1 MRSIRTILVA
11 IKDPMARTFP
21 AVEKAAQLAQAF
33 GARLELFHAIATPVY
48 VDPVMPGLRPEE
60 VRRHQREHFNARLDA
75 IAERLR
81 KDDVRVTTATAW
93 DYPPHEAI
101 VRQAARAKAD
111 LIVAE
116 CHAGR
121 RIAPL
126 LLHLTDWE
134 LLKYS
139 PVPVLL
145 VKNRKRYQRPVLLA
159 AVDPTHAN
167 AKPTQLDEEILK
179 AAVTVRQA
187 LRGSLHAVHAFVPI
201 PTDATPAELLDEHAT
216 ETLEARARAKARVR
230 LDKALG
236 KVRIGRGHRHLASE
250 HPEHAIPRL
259 ARKIHSDIVV
269 MGAVSRSGLRRLLIG
284 NTAERI
290 VDDLGCDVLVVK
302 PREFAS
308 RVKPQ
313 RRGMQLVT
321 TTTMPLPY

>member
-1 MRSIRTILVA
+1 MRSVRTILVA

-21 AVEKAAQLAQAF
+21 AAEKAAQLARAL
-33 GARLELFHAIATPVY
+33 GARLELFHAIAMPVY
-48 VDPVMPGLRPEE
+48 IDPVLPGLTPEE
-60 VRRHQREHFNARLDA
+60 VRRHQREHVNARLDV

-81 KDDVRVTTATAW
+81 KYKVRVTTATAW

-101 VRQAARAKAD
+101 VRQAARSKAD

-134 LLKYS
+134 LLKHS

-145 VKNRKRYQRPVLLA
+145 VKNRTRYERPVLLA

-167 AKPTQLDEEILK
+167 AKPTHLDDEILK
-179 AAVTVRQA
+179 AAVTMQRA

-201 PTDATPAELLDEHAT
+201 PTDATPAELLNEHASA
-216 ETLEARARAKARVR
+216 TLEARARAKARAR
-230 LDKALG
+230 LDGALG
-236 KVRIGRGHRHLASE
+236 KVRLGRGHRHLAGE
-250 HPEHAIPRL
+250 HPAHAIPRL
-259 ARKIHSDIVV
+259 ARKIRCDIVV

-290 VDDLGCDVLVVK
+290 VDDLTCDVLVVK
-302 PREFAS
+302 PREFTS
-308 RVKPQ
+308 RVKGQ
-313 RRGMQLVT
+313 RRGMQFVT
-321 TTTMPLPY
+321 SPMPLPY

>member
-11 IKDPMARTFP
+11 IKDPMARSLP
-21 AVEKAAQLAQAF
+21 AVEKAAQLAHAF
-33 GARLELFHAIATPVY
+33 GARLELFHALATPVY
-48 VDPVMPGLRPEE
+48 VDPVMPGLGPNG
-60 VRRHQREHFNARLDA
+60 VRRQQRDHFNARLDV
-75 IAERLR
+75 IADRLR
-81 KDDVRVTTATAW
+81 KEKLRVTTTTAW

-101 VRQAARAKAD
+101 VRQAKRAKAD

-121 RIAPL
+121 RVAPL

-145 VKNRKRYQRPVLLA
+145 VKNRKRYERPVVLA

-167 AKPTQLDEEILK
+167 AKPTQLDDEILK
-179 AAVTVRQA
+179 AAVAMRHA

-230 LDKALG
+230 LDKALE
-236 KVRIGRGHRHLASE
+236 KVPLGRTHRHLASE
-250 HPEHAIPRL
+250 HPGHAIPRL
-259 ARKIHSDIVV
+259 ARKLHTDIVV
-269 MGAVSRSGLRRLLIG
+269 MGAISRSGLKRLLIG

-290 VDDLGCDVLVVK
+290 VDDLACDVLVVK

-313 RRGMQLVT
+313 RRGMQFVT
-321 TTTMPLPY
+321 APMPLPY

>member
-1 MRSIRTILVA
+1 MRTVRTILVA
-11 IKDPMARTFP
+11 IKDPMARTLP
-21 AVEKAAQLAQAF
+21 AVDKAAQLAHAF
-33 GARLELFHAIATPVY
+33 GARLELFHAITAPVY
-48 VDPVMPGLRPEE
+48 VDALTPGLRPEE
-60 VRRHQREHFNARLDA
+60 VRRHQREHFSARLDA
-75 IAERLR
+75 VAERLR
-81 KDDVRVTTATAW
+81 KEKVHVTTSTAW

-101 VRQAARAKAD
+101 VRQAARVKAD

-134 LLKYS
+134 LLKHS

-145 VKNRKRYQRPVLLA
+145 VKNRKRYERPVLLA

-167 AKPTQLDEEILK
+167 AKPTQLDDEILK
-179 AAVTVRQA
+179 AAVTVRRA

-201 PTDATPAELLDEHAT
+201 PTDATPAELLSEHAT
-216 ETLEARARAKARVR
+216 EQLEARARAKARVR

-236 KVRIGRGHRHLASE
+236 KIRLGRGHRHLASE

-259 ARKIHSDIVV
+259 VRRIHSDIVV

-290 VDDLGCDVLVVK
+290 VDDLACDVLVVK
-302 PREFAS
+302 PRGFAS
-308 RVKPQ
+308 RVKTQ
-313 RRGMQLVT
+313 RRGMQFVASMP
-321 TTTMPLPY
+321 MPLPY

>member
-1 MRSIRTILVA
+1 MRSVRTILVA
-11 IKDPMARTFP
+11 IKDPMARSLP
-21 AVEKAAQLAQAF
+21 AVEKAAQLARACH
-33 GARLELFHAIATPVY
+33 AKLELFHAMATPVY
-48 VDPVMPGLRPEE
+48 IDAVTPGLSAAE
-60 VRRHQREHFNARLDA
+60 VRRRHRDHFNARLDF

-81 KDDVRVTTATAW
+81 KEKVRVTTSTAW

-101 VRQAARAKAD
+101 VRQAVRTKAD

-126 LLHLTDWE
+126 LLRLTDWE
-134 LLKYS
+134 LLKHS

-145 VKNRKRYQRPVLLA
+145 VKNRKRYERAVLLA

-167 AKPTQLDEEILK
+167 AKPTQLDDEILK
-179 AAVTVRQA
+179 AAVAMRRA
-187 LRGSLHAVHAFVPI
+187 LHGSLHAVHAFVPV
-201 PTDATPAELLDEHAT
+201 PADATPAELLNEHAT
-216 ETLEARARAKARVR
+216 ERLEARARAKARVR

-236 KVRIGRGHRHLASE
+236 KIRLARSHRHLAGE

-259 ARKIHSDIVV
+259 ARKIRSDIVV

-302 PREFAS
+302 PRGFTS

-313 RRGMQLVT
+313 RRGMQFVT
-321 TTTMPLPY
+321 TPMPLPY

>member
-1 MRSIRTILVA
+1 MRSVRTILVA
-11 IKDPMARTFP
+11 IKDPMARSLP
-21 AVEKAAQLAQAF
+21 AVEKAAQLARAF

-48 VDPVMPGLRPEE
+48 IDAVVPSSSPEE
-60 VRRHQREHFNARLDA
+60 VRRRERDHFNARLDV
-75 IAERLR
+75 IAERLLNE
-81 KDDVRVTTATAW
+81 KVRVTTSTAW

-101 VRQAARAKAD
+101 VRQAGRVKAD

-134 LLKYS
+134 LLKHS

-145 VKNRKRYQRPVLLA
+145 VKNRKRYERPVLLA

-167 AKPTQLDEEILK
+167 AKPTHLDDEILT
-179 AAVTVRQA
+179 AAVTMRRA
-187 LRGSLHAVHAFVPI
+187 LHGSLHAVHAFVPV
-201 PTDATPAELLDEHAT
+201 PTDATPTELLSADAT
-216 ETLEARARAKARVR
+216 ENLEARARAKARVR
-230 LDKALG
+230 FDKALG
-236 KVRIGRGHRHLASE
+236 KVRLGRGHRHLAGE

-259 ARKIHSDIVV
+259 ARKIRSDIVV
-269 MGAVSRSGLRRLLIG
+269 MGAISRSGLRRLLIG

-308 RVKPQ
+308 RVKTR
-313 RRGMQLVT
+313 RRGMQFVT
-321 TTTMPLPY
+321 TPMPLPF